1 MIGFLRNIFLQ
12 KCPRCR
18 EGELFVSGTY
28 NLKSFTKMNEK
39 CDCCGLKY
47 EMEPSFFYGA
57 LYVSYALQVALFIT
71 IFVAITVLAPDAP
84 ASWYIIG
91 VVFSIIVF
99 FPLVMRL
106 SRSIWI
112 HFFVKYEPG
121 HKKKVKHEHAS
132 QT

>member
-1 MIGFLRNIFLQ
+1 MIGLLKNIFVQ

-18 EGELFVSGTY
+18 QGELFVSSAY

-71 IFVAITVLAPDAP
+71 VFVAINVLAPDAP
-84 ASWYIIG
+84 ASWFITG
-91 VVFSIIVF
+91 VVLSIIAF
-99 FPLVMRL
+99 YPLVMRW
-106 SRSIWI
+106 SRSIWVHI
-112 HFFVKYEPG
+112 FVKYDPEY
-121 HKKKVKHEHAS
+121 KCEVKHQHS
-132 QT
+132 H